1 MIVPLCNRRGMDKEF
16 QKLLSK
22 FVKSALKEDVGNGDV
37 TTLST
42 IKKTQQ
48 SAATFLVKEPCVIA
62 GVELAEFICNEVDP
76 KLICTWYVRDGDAVA
91 ANTEIGTITGSTHKI
106 LIAERLLLNCM
117 QRMSGISTKTA
128 DLVRMIAP
136 YGTKLL
142 DTRKTTPNNRIL
154 EKWAV
159 RIGGGLNDRMGLY
172 DQILI
177 KDNHIA
183 ASGGITNALNSCHDY
198 LLKKKL
204 DIPVII
210 EVKDQEEFELVVDNS
225 FVTRVLLDNFSPEK
239 IKSIV
244 EVNKGRKLLEVSG
257 GICEKN
263 IIKFAETGVD
273 YVSVGYITH
282 HIESIDISL
291 KIK

>member
-22 FVKSALKEDVGNGDV
+22 FVRSALKEDVGNGDV

-48 SAATFLVKEPCVIA
+48 STATFLVKEPCVIA
-62 GVELAEFICNEVDP
+62 GVELAAFICYEVDP
-76 KLICTWYVRDGDAVA
+76 KLICTWYVQDGDTVEAT
-91 ANTEIGTITGSTHKI
+91 TEIGTITGSTHKI

-117 QRMSGISTKTA
+117 QRMSGIASKTA

-159 RIGGGLNDRMGLY
+159 RIGGGLNHRMGLY

-198 LLKKKL
+198 LLKKNL

-225 FVTRVLLDNFSPEK
+225 IVTRVLLDNFSPEK

-244 EVNKGRKLLEVSG
+244 AVNNRRKLLEVSG
-257 GICEKN
+257 GISEKN